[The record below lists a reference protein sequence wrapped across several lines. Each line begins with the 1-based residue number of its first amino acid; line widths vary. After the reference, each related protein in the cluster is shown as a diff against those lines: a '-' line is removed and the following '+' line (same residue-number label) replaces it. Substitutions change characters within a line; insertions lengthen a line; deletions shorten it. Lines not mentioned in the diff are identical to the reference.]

1 MNKFFKLIFVLCA
14 ICGFTQAQAQPA
26 RPKLVVG
33 LVVDQ
38 MRWDYLCRYQDR
50 YCEGGFK
57 RLLNEGFSYENCRI
71 PYIPSVTAIG
81 HTSIYT
87 GSVPSIHGIAGN
99 NFMKDGKK
107 TYCTED
113 NTVKPVGSNGKAGM
127 ESPRNMWC
135 TTIGD
140 ELRIATNDRS
150 KVIGV
155 AIKDRAAILPAGH
168 HANGAYWFDPEA
180 GKFITSSFYM
190 DKLPAWVNN
199 FNKQNFLRGGYFVH
213 QFGYQSA
220 TSSSFKVSMEEPET
234 HSAFGV
240 GGRLVG
246 LMYEHSD
253 DKFMG
258 TGSAYTDAQSF
269 KKQTNQTGYQGTGFL
284 TRLVYHPLI
293 EKGNLFHVG
302 IGLNYE
308 LAAENRSNM
317 EFKAPY
323 PVRVAGINAIGAKI
337 TDAKSDF
344 KFSGELMAAKG
355 HVGIEGKY
363 IFMNVDR
370 KGDAKSYNAWGAYGN
385 LRFLLNNEYEYVKND
400 AGIATPAPKSW
411 ELVAAYNYTDM
422 NDAKAGFHGGKL
434 SDWALTM
441 NYYINKYMI
450 WRVSGHIVRAGE
462 SDYSGFNKNTFRVI
476 ETRLQFKF

>member
-1 MNKFFKLIFVLCA
+1 MAAALVM
-14 ICGFTQAQAQPA
+14 GFAAAANAQEN
-26 RPKLVVG
+26 KLVVKPSG
-33 LVVDQ
+33 RILMDAAFLNSSNKAVDEQ
-38 MRWDYLCRYQDR
+38 CVDGVNVPDIRIGMKVSYGKW
-50 YCEGGFK
+50 EGK
-57 RLLNEGFSYENCRI
+57 
-71 PYIPSVTAIG
+71 ADIG
-81 HTSIYT
+81 YAR
-87 GSVPSIHGIAGN
+87 GSVSP
-99 NFMKDGKK
+99 KD
-107 TYCTED
+107 
-113 NTVKPVGSNGKAGM
+113 
-127 ESPRNMWC
+127 
-135 TTIGD
+135 I
-140 ELRIATNDRS
+140 
-150 KVIGV
+150 
-155 AIKDRAAILPAGH
+155 
-168 HANGAYWFDPEA
+168 
-180 GKFITSSFYM
+180 FIQY
-190 DKLPAWVNN
+190 N

-253 DKFMG
+253 NKFMG
-258 TGSAYTDAQSF
+258 TGSIYTDAQSF
-269 KKQTNQTGYQGTGFL
+269 KKQTNHTGYQGSGLL

-355 HVGIEGKY
+355 HVGIEGQY

-476 ETRLQFKF
+476 ETRIQFKF

>member
-1 MNKFFKLIFVLCA
+1 MKKYIMAVALVM
-14 ICGFTQAQAQPA
+14 GFAAAANAQEN
-26 RPKLVVG
+26 KLVVKPSG
-33 LVVDQ
+33 RILMDAAFLNSSNKTVDEQ
-38 MRWDYLCRYQDR
+38 CVDGVNVPDIRIGMKVSYGKW
-50 YCEGGFK
+50 EGK
-57 RLLNEGFSYENCRI
+57 
-71 PYIPSVTAIG
+71 ADIG
-81 HTSIYT
+81 YAR
-87 GSVPSIHGIAGN
+87 GSVSP
-99 NFMKDGKK
+99 KD
-107 TYCTED
+107 
-113 NTVKPVGSNGKAGM
+113 
-127 ESPRNMWC
+127 
-135 TTIGD
+135 I
-140 ELRIATNDRS
+140 
-150 KVIGV
+150 
-155 AIKDRAAILPAGH
+155 
-168 HANGAYWFDPEA
+168 
-180 GKFITSSFYM
+180 FIQY
-190 DKLPAWVNN
+190 N

-253 DKFMG
+253 NKFMG
-258 TGSAYTDAQSF
+258 TGSIYTDAQSF
-269 KKQTNQTGYQGTGFL
+269 KKQTNHTGYQGTGFL

-337 TDAKSDF
+337 TDAKNDF

-355 HVGIEGKY
+355 HVGIEGQY

-370 KGDAKSYNAWGAYGN
+370 KGDAKSYKAWGAYGN

>member
-1 MNKFFKLIFVLCA
+1 MAAALVM
-14 ICGFTQAQAQPA
+14 GFAAAANAQEN
-26 RPKLVVG
+26 KLVVKPSG
-33 LVVDQ
+33 RILMDAAFLSSSNKAVDEQ
-38 MRWDYLCRYQDR
+38 CVDGVNVPDIRIGMKVSYGKW
-50 YCEGGFK
+50 EGK
-57 RLLNEGFSYENCRI
+57 
-71 PYIPSVTAIG
+71 ADIG
-81 HTSIYT
+81 YAR
-87 GSVPSIHGIAGN
+87 GSVSP
-99 NFMKDGKK
+99 KD
-107 TYCTED
+107 
-113 NTVKPVGSNGKAGM
+113 
-127 ESPRNMWC
+127 
-135 TTIGD
+135 I
-140 ELRIATNDRS
+140 
-150 KVIGV
+150 
-155 AIKDRAAILPAGH
+155 
-168 HANGAYWFDPEA
+168 
-180 GKFITSSFYM
+180 FIQY
-190 DKLPAWVNN
+190 N

-213 QFGYQSA
+213 QFGYQSS

-258 TGSAYTDAQSF
+258 TGSIYTDAQSF
-269 KKQTNQTGYQGTGFL
+269 KKQTNHTGYQGTGFL

-355 HVGIEGKY
+355 HVGIEGQY

>member
-1 MNKFFKLIFVLCA
+1 MAAALVM
-14 ICGFTQAQAQPA
+14 GFAAAANAQEN
-26 RPKLVVG
+26 KLVVKPSG
-33 LVVDQ
+33 RILMDAAFLNSSNKAVDEQ
-38 MRWDYLCRYQDR
+38 CVDGVNVPDIRIGMKVSYGKW
-50 YCEGGFK
+50 EGK
-57 RLLNEGFSYENCRI
+57 
-71 PYIPSVTAIG
+71 ADIG
-81 HTSIYT
+81 YAR
-87 GSVPSIHGIAGN
+87 GSVSP
-99 NFMKDGKK
+99 KD
-107 TYCTED
+107 
-113 NTVKPVGSNGKAGM
+113 
-127 ESPRNMWC
+127 
-135 TTIGD
+135 I
-140 ELRIATNDRS
+140 
-150 KVIGV
+150 
-155 AIKDRAAILPAGH
+155 
-168 HANGAYWFDPEA
+168 
-180 GKFITSSFYM
+180 FIQY
-190 DKLPAWVNN
+190 N

-258 TGSAYTDAQSF
+258 TGSIYTDAQSF
-269 KKQTNQTGYQGTGFL
+269 KKQTNHTGYQGSGFL

-337 TDAKSDF
+337 TDAKNDF
-344 KFSGELMAAKG
+344 KFSGEVMAAKG
-355 HVGIEGKY
+355 HVGIEGQY

>member
-1 MNKFFKLIFVLCA
+1 MAAALVM
-14 ICGFTQAQAQPA
+14 GFAAAANAQEN
-26 RPKLVVG
+26 KLVVKPSG
-33 LVVDQ
+33 RILMDAAFLNSSNKAVDEQ
-38 MRWDYLCRYQDR
+38 CVDGVNVPDIRIGMKVSYGKW
-50 YCEGGFK
+50 EGK
-57 RLLNEGFSYENCRI
+57 
-71 PYIPSVTAIG
+71 ADIG
-81 HTSIYT
+81 YAR
-87 GSVPSIHGIAGN
+87 GSVSP
-99 NFMKDGKK
+99 KD
-107 TYCTED
+107 
-113 NTVKPVGSNGKAGM
+113 
-127 ESPRNMWC
+127 
-135 TTIGD
+135 I
-140 ELRIATNDRS
+140 
-150 KVIGV
+150 
-155 AIKDRAAILPAGH
+155 
-168 HANGAYWFDPEA
+168 
-180 GKFITSSFYM
+180 FIQY
-190 DKLPAWVNN
+190 N

-258 TGSAYTDAQSF
+258 TGSVYTDAQSF

-337 TDAKSDF
+337 TDAKNDF

-355 HVGIEGKY
+355 HVGIEGQY

-370 KGDAKSYNAWGAYGN
+370 KGDAKSYNAWGSYGN

-441 NYYINKYMI
+441 NYYISKYMI

>member
-1 MNKFFKLIFVLCA
+1 MAAALVM
-14 ICGFTQAQAQPA
+14 GFAAAANAQEN
-26 RPKLVVG
+26 KLVIKPSG
-33 LVVDQ
+33 RILMDAAFLNSSNKAVDEQ
-38 MRWDYLCRYQDR
+38 CVDGVNVPDIRIGMKVSYGKW
-50 YCEGGFK
+50 EGK
-57 RLLNEGFSYENCRI
+57 
-71 PYIPSVTAIG
+71 ADIG
-81 HTSIYT
+81 YAR
-87 GSVPSIHGIAGN
+87 GSVSP
-99 NFMKDGKK
+99 KD
-107 TYCTED
+107 
-113 NTVKPVGSNGKAGM
+113 
-127 ESPRNMWC
+127 
-135 TTIGD
+135 I
-140 ELRIATNDRS
+140 
-150 KVIGV
+150 
-155 AIKDRAAILPAGH
+155 
-168 HANGAYWFDPEA
+168 
-180 GKFITSSFYM
+180 FIQY
-190 DKLPAWVNN
+190 N

-253 DKFMG
+253 NKFMG
-258 TGSAYTDAQSF
+258 TGSIYTDAQSF
-269 KKQTNQTGYQGTGFL
+269 KKQTNHTGYQGTGLL

-355 HVGIEGKY
+355 HVGIEGQY

>member
-1 MNKFFKLIFVLCA
+1 MAAALVM
-14 ICGFTQAQAQPA
+14 GFAAAANAQEN
-26 RPKLVVG
+26 KLVVKPSG
-33 LVVDQ
+33 RILMDAAFLSSSNKAVDEQ
-38 MRWDYLCRYQDR
+38 CVDGVNVPDIRIGMKVSYGKW
-50 YCEGGFK
+50 EGK
-57 RLLNEGFSYENCRI
+57 
-71 PYIPSVTAIG
+71 ADIG
-81 HTSIYT
+81 YAR
-87 GSVPSIHGIAGN
+87 GSVSP
-99 NFMKDGKK
+99 KD
-107 TYCTED
+107 
-113 NTVKPVGSNGKAGM
+113 
-127 ESPRNMWC
+127 
-135 TTIGD
+135 I
-140 ELRIATNDRS
+140 
-150 KVIGV
+150 
-155 AIKDRAAILPAGH
+155 
-168 HANGAYWFDPEA
+168 
-180 GKFITSSFYM
+180 FIQY
-190 DKLPAWVNN
+190 N

-253 DKFMG
+253 NKFMG
-258 TGSAYTDAQSF
+258 TGSVYTDAQSF
-269 KKQTNQTGYQGTGFL
+269 KKQTNHTGYQGSGFL

-337 TDAKSDF
+337 TDAKNDF

-355 HVGIEGKY
+355 HVGIEGQY

-370 KGDAKSYNAWGAYGN
+370 KGDAKSYKAWGAYGN

>member
-1 MNKFFKLIFVLCA
+1 MAAALVM
-14 ICGFTQAQAQPA
+14 GFAAAANAQEN
-26 RPKLVVG
+26 KLVVKPSG
-33 LVVDQ
+33 RILMDAAFLNSSNKAVDEQ
-38 MRWDYLCRYQDR
+38 CVDGVNVPDIRIGMKVSYGKW
-50 YCEGGFK
+50 EGK
-57 RLLNEGFSYENCRI
+57 
-71 PYIPSVTAIG
+71 ADIG
-81 HTSIYT
+81 YAR
-87 GSVPSIHGIAGN
+87 GSVSP
-99 NFMKDGKK
+99 KD
-107 TYCTED
+107 
-113 NTVKPVGSNGKAGM
+113 
-127 ESPRNMWC
+127 
-135 TTIGD
+135 I
-140 ELRIATNDRS
+140 
-150 KVIGV
+150 
-155 AIKDRAAILPAGH
+155 
-168 HANGAYWFDPEA
+168 
-180 GKFITSSFYM
+180 FIQY
-190 DKLPAWVNN
+190 N
-199 FNKQNFLRGGYFVH
+199 FNKENFLRGGYFVH
-213 QFGYQSA
+213 QFGYQSS

-253 DKFMG
+253 NKFMG
-258 TGSAYTDAQSF
+258 TGSVYTDAQSF
-269 KKQTNQTGYQGTGFL
+269 KKQTNHTGYQGTGFL

-337 TDAKSDF
+337 TDAKNDF
-344 KFSGELMAAKG
+344 KFSGELMAANG
-355 HVGIEGKY
+355 HVGIEGQY

-476 ETRLQFKF
+476 ETRIQFKF

>member
-1 MNKFFKLIFVLCA
+1 MAAALVM
-14 ICGFTQAQAQPA
+14 GFAAAANAQEN
-26 RPKLVVG
+26 KLVVKPSG
-33 LVVDQ
+33 RILMDAAFLNSSNKTVDEQ
-38 MRWDYLCRYQDR
+38 CVDGVNVPDIRIGMKVSYGKW
-50 YCEGGFK
+50 EGK
-57 RLLNEGFSYENCRI
+57 
-71 PYIPSVTAIG
+71 ADIG
-81 HTSIYT
+81 YAR
-87 GSVPSIHGIAGN
+87 GSVSP
-99 NFMKDGKK
+99 KD
-107 TYCTED
+107 
-113 NTVKPVGSNGKAGM
+113 
-127 ESPRNMWC
+127 
-135 TTIGD
+135 I
-140 ELRIATNDRS
+140 
-150 KVIGV
+150 
-155 AIKDRAAILPAGH
+155 
-168 HANGAYWFDPEA
+168 
-180 GKFITSSFYM
+180 FIQY
-190 DKLPAWVNN
+190 N

-253 DKFMG
+253 NKFMG
-258 TGSAYTDAQSF
+258 TGSIYTDAQSF
-269 KKQTNQTGYQGTGFL
+269 KKQTNHTGYQGSGFL

-317 EFKAPY
+317 EFKASY

-337 TDAKSDF
+337 TDAKNDF

-355 HVGIEGKY
+355 HVGIEGQY

-476 ETRLQFKF
+476 ETRIQFKF

>member
-1 MNKFFKLIFVLCA
+1 MAAALVM
-14 ICGFTQAQAQPA
+14 GFAAAANAQEN
-26 RPKLVVG
+26 KLVVKPSG
-33 LVVDQ
+33 RILMDAAFLSSSNKAVDEQ
-38 MRWDYLCRYQDR
+38 CVDGVNVPDIRIGMKVSYGKW
-50 YCEGGFK
+50 EGK
-57 RLLNEGFSYENCRI
+57 
-71 PYIPSVTAIG
+71 ADIG
-81 HTSIYT
+81 YAR
-87 GSVPSIHGIAGN
+87 GSVSP
-99 NFMKDGKK
+99 KD
-107 TYCTED
+107 
-113 NTVKPVGSNGKAGM
+113 
-127 ESPRNMWC
+127 
-135 TTIGD
+135 I
-140 ELRIATNDRS
+140 
-150 KVIGV
+150 
-155 AIKDRAAILPAGH
+155 
-168 HANGAYWFDPEA
+168 
-180 GKFITSSFYM
+180 FIQY
-190 DKLPAWVNN
+190 N
-199 FNKQNFLRGGYFVH
+199 FNKENFLRGGYFVH

-253 DKFMG
+253 NKFMG
-258 TGSAYTDAQSF
+258 TGSVYTDAQSF
-269 KKQTNQTGYQGTGFL
+269 KKQTNQTGYQGTGLL

-337 TDAKSDF
+337 TDAKNDF

-355 HVGIEGKY
+355 HVGIEGQY

-450 WRVSGHIVRAGE
+450 WRVSGHIVRADE

-476 ETRLQFKF
+476 ETRIQFKF

>member
-1 MNKFFKLIFVLCA
+1 MAAALVM
-14 ICGFTQAQAQPA
+14 GFAAAANAQEN
-26 RPKLVVG
+26 KLVVKPSG
-33 LVVDQ
+33 RILMDAAFLNSSNKTVDEQ
-38 MRWDYLCRYQDR
+38 CVDGVNVPDIRIGMKVSYGKW
-50 YCEGGFK
+50 EGK
-57 RLLNEGFSYENCRI
+57 
-71 PYIPSVTAIG
+71 ADIG
-81 HTSIYT
+81 YAR
-87 GSVPSIHGIAGN
+87 GSVSP
-99 NFMKDGKK
+99 KD
-107 TYCTED
+107 
-113 NTVKPVGSNGKAGM
+113 
-127 ESPRNMWC
+127 
-135 TTIGD
+135 I
-140 ELRIATNDRS
+140 
-150 KVIGV
+150 
-155 AIKDRAAILPAGH
+155 
-168 HANGAYWFDPEA
+168 
-180 GKFITSSFYM
+180 FIQY
-190 DKLPAWVNN
+190 N

-258 TGSAYTDAQSF
+258 TGSIYTDAQSF
-269 KKQTNQTGYQGTGFL
+269 KKQTNHTGYQGSGFL

-355 HVGIEGKY
+355 HVGIEGQY

-370 KGDAKSYNAWGAYGN
+370 KGDAKSYKAWGAYGN

-476 ETRLQFKF
+476 ETRIQFKF

>member
-1 MNKFFKLIFVLCA
+1 MAAALVM
-14 ICGFTQAQAQPA
+14 GFAAAANAQEN
-26 RPKLVVG
+26 KLVVKPSG
-33 LVVDQ
+33 RILMDAAFLSSSNKAVDEQ
-38 MRWDYLCRYQDR
+38 CVDGVNVPDIRIGMKVSYGKW
-50 YCEGGFK
+50 EGK
-57 RLLNEGFSYENCRI
+57 
-71 PYIPSVTAIG
+71 ADIG
-81 HTSIYT
+81 YAR
-87 GSVPSIHGIAGN
+87 GSVSP
-99 NFMKDGKK
+99 KD
-107 TYCTED
+107 
-113 NTVKPVGSNGKAGM
+113 
-127 ESPRNMWC
+127 
-135 TTIGD
+135 I
-140 ELRIATNDRS
+140 
-150 KVIGV
+150 
-155 AIKDRAAILPAGH
+155 
-168 HANGAYWFDPEA
+168 
-180 GKFITSSFYM
+180 FIQY
-190 DKLPAWVNN
+190 N
-199 FNKQNFLRGGYFVH
+199 FNKENFLRGGYFVH

-253 DKFMG
+253 NKFMG
-258 TGSAYTDAQSF
+258 TGSVYTDAQSF
-269 KKQTNQTGYQGTGFL
+269 KKQTNHTGYQGTGFL

-344 KFSGELMAAKG
+344 KFSGEVMAAKG
-355 HVGIEGKY
+355 HVGIEGQY

>member
-1 MNKFFKLIFVLCA
+1 MAAALVM
-14 ICGFTQAQAQPA
+14 GFAAAANAQEN
-26 RPKLVVG
+26 KLVVKPSG
-33 LVVDQ
+33 RILMDAAFLNSSNKAVDEQ
-38 MRWDYLCRYQDR
+38 CVDGVNVPDIRIGMKVSYGKW
-50 YCEGGFK
+50 EGK
-57 RLLNEGFSYENCRI
+57 
-71 PYIPSVTAIG
+71 ADIG
-81 HTSIYT
+81 YAR
-87 GSVPSIHGIAGN
+87 GSVSP
-99 NFMKDGKK
+99 KD
-107 TYCTED
+107 
-113 NTVKPVGSNGKAGM
+113 
-127 ESPRNMWC
+127 
-135 TTIGD
+135 I
-140 ELRIATNDRS
+140 
-150 KVIGV
+150 
-155 AIKDRAAILPAGH
+155 
-168 HANGAYWFDPEA
+168 
-180 GKFITSSFYM
+180 FIQY
-190 DKLPAWVNN
+190 N

-253 DKFMG
+253 NKFMG
-258 TGSAYTDAQSF
+258 TGSIYTDAQSF
-269 KKQTNQTGYQGTGFL
+269 KKQTNHTGYQGTGLL

-337 TDAKSDF
+337 TDAKNDF
-344 KFSGELMAAKG
+344 KFSGELMAVKG
-355 HVGIEGKY
+355 HVGIEGQY

>member
-1 MNKFFKLIFVLCA
+1 MAAALVM
-14 ICGFTQAQAQPA
+14 GFAAAANAQEN
-26 RPKLVVG
+26 KLVVKPSG
-33 LVVDQ
+33 RILMDAAFLSSSNKAVDEQ
-38 MRWDYLCRYQDR
+38 CVDGVNIPDVRIGMKVSYGKW
-50 YCEGGFK
+50 EGK
-57 RLLNEGFSYENCRI
+57 
-71 PYIPSVTAIG
+71 ADIG
-81 HTSIYT
+81 YAR
-87 GSVPSIHGIAGN
+87 GSVSP
-99 NFMKDGKK
+99 KD
-107 TYCTED
+107 
-113 NTVKPVGSNGKAGM
+113 
-127 ESPRNMWC
+127 
-135 TTIGD
+135 I
-140 ELRIATNDRS
+140 
-150 KVIGV
+150 
-155 AIKDRAAILPAGH
+155 
-168 HANGAYWFDPEA
+168 
-180 GKFITSSFYM
+180 FIQY
-190 DKLPAWVNN
+190 N

-253 DKFMG
+253 NKFMG
-258 TGSAYTDAQSF
+258 TGSIYTDAQSF
-269 KKQTNQTGYQGTGFL
+269 KKQTNHTGYQGTGLL

-355 HVGIEGKY
+355 HVGIEGQY

>member
-1 MNKFFKLIFVLCA
+1 MKKYIMAAALVM
-14 ICGFTQAQAQPA
+14 GFAAAANAQEN
-26 RPKLVVG
+26 KLVVKPSG
-33 LVVDQ
+33 RILMDAAFLSSSNKAVDEQ
-38 MRWDYLCRYQDR
+38 CVDGVNIPDVRIGMKVSYGKW
-50 YCEGGFK
+50 EGK
-57 RLLNEGFSYENCRI
+57 
-71 PYIPSVTAIG
+71 ADIG
-81 HTSIYT
+81 YAR
-87 GSVPSIHGIAGN
+87 GSVSP
-99 NFMKDGKK
+99 KD
-107 TYCTED
+107 
-113 NTVKPVGSNGKAGM
+113 
-127 ESPRNMWC
+127 
-135 TTIGD
+135 I
-140 ELRIATNDRS
+140 
-150 KVIGV
+150 
-155 AIKDRAAILPAGH
+155 
-168 HANGAYWFDPEA
+168 
-180 GKFITSSFYM
+180 FIQY
-190 DKLPAWVNN
+190 N

-253 DKFMG
+253 NKFMG
-258 TGSAYTDAQSF
+258 TGSIYTDAQSF
-269 KKQTNQTGYQGTGFL
+269 KKQTNHTGYQGTGLL

-355 HVGIEGKY
+355 HVGIEGQY

>member
-1 MNKFFKLIFVLCA
+1 MAAALVM
-14 ICGFTQAQAQPA
+14 GFAAAANAQEN
-26 RPKLVVG
+26 KLVVKPSG
-33 LVVDQ
+33 RILMDAAFLSSSNKAVDEQ
-38 MRWDYLCRYQDR
+38 CVDGVNVPDIRIGMKVSYGKW
-50 YCEGGFK
+50 EGK
-57 RLLNEGFSYENCRI
+57 
-71 PYIPSVTAIG
+71 ADIG
-81 HTSIYT
+81 YAR
-87 GSVPSIHGIAGN
+87 GSVSP
-99 NFMKDGKK
+99 KD
-107 TYCTED
+107 
-113 NTVKPVGSNGKAGM
+113 
-127 ESPRNMWC
+127 
-135 TTIGD
+135 I
-140 ELRIATNDRS
+140 
-150 KVIGV
+150 
-155 AIKDRAAILPAGH
+155 
-168 HANGAYWFDPEA
+168 
-180 GKFITSSFYM
+180 FIQY
-190 DKLPAWVNN
+190 N

-253 DKFMG
+253 NKFMG
-258 TGSAYTDAQSF
+258 TGSIYTDAQSF
-269 KKQTNQTGYQGTGFL
+269 KKQTNHTGYQGTGLL

-337 TDAKSDF
+337 TDAKNDF

-355 HVGIEGKY
+355 HVGIEGQY

-476 ETRLQFKF
+476 ETRIQFKF

>member
-1 MNKFFKLIFVLCA
+1 MAAALVM
-14 ICGFTQAQAQPA
+14 GFAAAANAQEN
-26 RPKLVVG
+26 KLVIKPSG
-33 LVVDQ
+33 RILMDAAFLNSSNKAVDEQ
-38 MRWDYLCRYQDR
+38 CVDGVNVPDIRIGMKVSYGKW
-50 YCEGGFK
+50 EGK
-57 RLLNEGFSYENCRI
+57 
-71 PYIPSVTAIG
+71 ADIG
-81 HTSIYT
+81 YAR
-87 GSVPSIHGIAGN
+87 GSVSP
-99 NFMKDGKK
+99 KD
-107 TYCTED
+107 
-113 NTVKPVGSNGKAGM
+113 
-127 ESPRNMWC
+127 
-135 TTIGD
+135 I
-140 ELRIATNDRS
+140 
-150 KVIGV
+150 
-155 AIKDRAAILPAGH
+155 
-168 HANGAYWFDPEA
+168 
-180 GKFITSSFYM
+180 FIQY
-190 DKLPAWVNN
+190 N

-253 DKFMG
+253 NKFMG
-258 TGSAYTDAQSF
+258 TGSVYTDAQSF
-269 KKQTNQTGYQGTGFL
+269 KKQTNHTGYQGTGLL

-355 HVGIEGKY
+355 HVGIEGQY

>member
-1 MNKFFKLIFVLCA
+1 MAAALVM
-14 ICGFTQAQAQPA
+14 GFAAAANAQEN
-26 RPKLVVG
+26 KLVVKPSG
-33 LVVDQ
+33 RILMDAAFLNSSNKAVDEQ
-38 MRWDYLCRYQDR
+38 CVDGVNVPDIRIGMKVSYGKW
-50 YCEGGFK
+50 EGK
-57 RLLNEGFSYENCRI
+57 
-71 PYIPSVTAIG
+71 ADIG
-81 HTSIYT
+81 YAR
-87 GSVPSIHGIAGN
+87 GSVSP
-99 NFMKDGKK
+99 KD
-107 TYCTED
+107 
-113 NTVKPVGSNGKAGM
+113 
-127 ESPRNMWC
+127 
-135 TTIGD
+135 I
-140 ELRIATNDRS
+140 
-150 KVIGV
+150 
-155 AIKDRAAILPAGH
+155 
-168 HANGAYWFDPEA
+168 
-180 GKFITSSFYM
+180 FIQY
-190 DKLPAWVNN
+190 N

-253 DKFMG
+253 NKFMG
-258 TGSAYTDAQSF
+258 TGSIYTDAQSF
-269 KKQTNQTGYQGTGFL
+269 KKQTNQTGYQGSGFL

-337 TDAKSDF
+337 TDAKNDF

-355 HVGIEGKY
+355 HVGIEGQY

>member
-1 MNKFFKLIFVLCA
+1 MAAALVM
-14 ICGFTQAQAQPA
+14 GFAAAANAQEN
-26 RPKLVVG
+26 KLVVKPSG
-33 LVVDQ
+33 RILMDAAFLNSSNKTVDEQ
-38 MRWDYLCRYQDR
+38 CVDGVNVPDVRIGMKVSYGKW
-50 YCEGGFK
+50 EGK
-57 RLLNEGFSYENCRI
+57 
-71 PYIPSVTAIG
+71 ADIG
-81 HTSIYT
+81 YAR
-87 GSVPSIHGIAGN
+87 GSVSP
-99 NFMKDGKK
+99 KD
-107 TYCTED
+107 
-113 NTVKPVGSNGKAGM
+113 
-127 ESPRNMWC
+127 
-135 TTIGD
+135 I
-140 ELRIATNDRS
+140 
-150 KVIGV
+150 
-155 AIKDRAAILPAGH
+155 
-168 HANGAYWFDPEA
+168 
-180 GKFITSSFYM
+180 FIQY
-190 DKLPAWVNN
+190 N

-253 DKFMG
+253 NKFMG
-258 TGSAYTDAQSF
+258 TGSVYTDAQSF
-269 KKQTNQTGYQGTGFL
+269 KKQTNQTGYQGSGFL

-337 TDAKSDF
+337 TDAKNDF
-344 KFSGELMAAKG
+344 KFSGEVMAAKG
-355 HVGIEGKY
+355 HVGIEGQY

-476 ETRLQFKF
+476 ETRIQFKF

>member
-1 MNKFFKLIFVLCA
+1 MAAALVM
-14 ICGFTQAQAQPA
+14 GFAAAANAQEN
-26 RPKLVVG
+26 KLVVKPSG
-33 LVVDQ
+33 RILMDAAFLSSSNKAVDEQ
-38 MRWDYLCRYQDR
+38 CVDGVNVPDIRIGMKVSYGKW
-50 YCEGGFK
+50 EGK
-57 RLLNEGFSYENCRI
+57 
-71 PYIPSVTAIG
+71 ADIG
-81 HTSIYT
+81 YAR
-87 GSVPSIHGIAGN
+87 GSVSP
-99 NFMKDGKK
+99 KD
-107 TYCTED
+107 
-113 NTVKPVGSNGKAGM
+113 
-127 ESPRNMWC
+127 
-135 TTIGD
+135 I
-140 ELRIATNDRS
+140 
-150 KVIGV
+150 
-155 AIKDRAAILPAGH
+155 
-168 HANGAYWFDPEA
+168 
-180 GKFITSSFYM
+180 FIQY
-190 DKLPAWVNN
+190 N

-253 DKFMG
+253 NKFMG
-258 TGSAYTDAQSF
+258 TGSIYTDAQSF
-269 KKQTNQTGYQGTGFL
+269 KKQTNQTGYQGTGLL

-344 KFSGELMAAKG
+344 KFSGEVMAAKG
-355 HVGIEGKY
+355 HVGIEGQY

-370 KGDAKSYNAWGAYGN
+370 KGDAKSYKAWGAYGN

>member
-1 MNKFFKLIFVLCA
+1 MAAALVM
-14 ICGFTQAQAQPA
+14 GFAAAANAQEN
-26 RPKLVVG
+26 KLVVKPSG
-33 LVVDQ
+33 RILMDAAFLSSSNKAVDEQ
-38 MRWDYLCRYQDR
+38 CVDGVNVPDIRIGMKVSYGKW
-50 YCEGGFK
+50 EGK
-57 RLLNEGFSYENCRI
+57 
-71 PYIPSVTAIG
+71 ADIG
-81 HTSIYT
+81 YAR
-87 GSVPSIHGIAGN
+87 GSVSP
-99 NFMKDGKK
+99 KD
-107 TYCTED
+107 
-113 NTVKPVGSNGKAGM
+113 
-127 ESPRNMWC
+127 
-135 TTIGD
+135 I
-140 ELRIATNDRS
+140 
-150 KVIGV
+150 
-155 AIKDRAAILPAGH
+155 
-168 HANGAYWFDPEA
+168 
-180 GKFITSSFYM
+180 FIQY
-190 DKLPAWVNN
+190 N

-253 DKFMG
+253 NKFMG
-258 TGSAYTDAQSF
+258 TGSIYTDAQSF
-269 KKQTNQTGYQGTGFL
+269 KKQTNHTGYQGTGLL

-355 HVGIEGKY
+355 HVGIEGQY

>member
-1 MNKFFKLIFVLCA
+1 MAAALVM
-14 ICGFTQAQAQPA
+14 GFAAAANAQEN
-26 RPKLVVG
+26 KLVVKPSG
-33 LVVDQ
+33 RILMDAAFLSSSNKAVDEQ
-38 MRWDYLCRYQDR
+38 CVDGVNVPDIRIGMKVSYGKW
-50 YCEGGFK
+50 EGK
-57 RLLNEGFSYENCRI
+57 
-71 PYIPSVTAIG
+71 ADIG
-81 HTSIYT
+81 YAR
-87 GSVPSIHGIAGN
+87 GSVSP
-99 NFMKDGKK
+99 KD
-107 TYCTED
+107 
-113 NTVKPVGSNGKAGM
+113 
-127 ESPRNMWC
+127 
-135 TTIGD
+135 I
-140 ELRIATNDRS
+140 
-150 KVIGV
+150 
-155 AIKDRAAILPAGH
+155 
-168 HANGAYWFDPEA
+168 
-180 GKFITSSFYM
+180 FIQY
-190 DKLPAWVNN
+190 N

-258 TGSAYTDAQSF
+258 TGSVYTDAQSF
-269 KKQTNQTGYQGTGFL
+269 KKQTNQTGYQGTGLL

-337 TDAKSDF
+337 TDAKNDF
-344 KFSGELMAAKG
+344 KFSGEVMAAKG
-355 HVGIEGKY
+355 HVGIEGQY

-476 ETRLQFKF
+476 ETRIQFKF

>member
-1 MNKFFKLIFVLCA
+1 MAAALVM
-14 ICGFTQAQAQPA
+14 GFAAAANAQEN
-26 RPKLVVG
+26 KLVVKPSG
-33 LVVDQ
+33 RILMDAAFLNSSNKAVDEQ
-38 MRWDYLCRYQDR
+38 CVDGVNVPDIRIGMKVSYGKW
-50 YCEGGFK
+50 EGK
-57 RLLNEGFSYENCRI
+57 
-71 PYIPSVTAIG
+71 ADIG
-81 HTSIYT
+81 YAR
-87 GSVPSIHGIAGN
+87 GSVSP
-99 NFMKDGKK
+99 KD
-107 TYCTED
+107 
-113 NTVKPVGSNGKAGM
+113 
-127 ESPRNMWC
+127 
-135 TTIGD
+135 I
-140 ELRIATNDRS
+140 
-150 KVIGV
+150 
-155 AIKDRAAILPAGH
+155 
-168 HANGAYWFDPEA
+168 
-180 GKFITSSFYM
+180 FIQY
-190 DKLPAWVNN
+190 N

-258 TGSAYTDAQSF
+258 TGSVYTDAQSF
-269 KKQTNQTGYQGTGFL
+269 KKQTNHTGYQGSGFL

-337 TDAKSDF
+337 TDAKNDF

-355 HVGIEGKY
+355 HVGIEGQY

-476 ETRLQFKF
+476 ETRIQFKF

>member
-1 MNKFFKLIFVLCA
+1 MAAALVM
-14 ICGFTQAQAQPA
+14 GFAAAANAQEN
-26 RPKLVVG
+26 KLVVKPSG
-33 LVVDQ
+33 RILMDAAFLNSSNKAVDEQ
-38 MRWDYLCRYQDR
+38 CVDGVNVPDIRIGMKVSYGKW
-50 YCEGGFK
+50 EGK
-57 RLLNEGFSYENCRI
+57 
-71 PYIPSVTAIG
+71 ADIG
-81 HTSIYT
+81 YAR
-87 GSVPSIHGIAGN
+87 GSVSP
-99 NFMKDGKK
+99 KD
-107 TYCTED
+107 
-113 NTVKPVGSNGKAGM
+113 
-127 ESPRNMWC
+127 
-135 TTIGD
+135 I
-140 ELRIATNDRS
+140 
-150 KVIGV
+150 
-155 AIKDRAAILPAGH
+155 
-168 HANGAYWFDPEA
+168 
-180 GKFITSSFYM
+180 FIQY
-190 DKLPAWVNN
+190 N

-258 TGSAYTDAQSF
+258 TGSVYTDAQSF
-269 KKQTNQTGYQGTGFL
+269 KKQTNHTGYQGSGFL

-355 HVGIEGKY
+355 HVGIEGQY

-476 ETRLQFKF
+476 ETRIQFKF

>member
-1 MNKFFKLIFVLCA
+1 MAAALVM
-14 ICGFTQAQAQPA
+14 GFAAAANAQEN
-26 RPKLVVG
+26 KLVVKPSG
-33 LVVDQ
+33 RILMDAAFLSSSNKAVDEQ
-38 MRWDYLCRYQDR
+38 CVDGVNVPDIRIGMKVSYGKW
-50 YCEGGFK
+50 EGK
-57 RLLNEGFSYENCRI
+57 
-71 PYIPSVTAIG
+71 ADIG
-81 HTSIYT
+81 YAR
-87 GSVPSIHGIAGN
+87 GSVSP
-99 NFMKDGKK
+99 KD
-107 TYCTED
+107 
-113 NTVKPVGSNGKAGM
+113 
-127 ESPRNMWC
+127 
-135 TTIGD
+135 I
-140 ELRIATNDRS
+140 
-150 KVIGV
+150 
-155 AIKDRAAILPAGH
+155 
-168 HANGAYWFDPEA
+168 
-180 GKFITSSFYM
+180 FIQY
-190 DKLPAWVNN
+190 N

-253 DKFMG
+253 NKFMG
-258 TGSAYTDAQSF
+258 TGSIYTDAQSF
-269 KKQTNQTGYQGTGFL
+269 KKQTNHTGYQGTGFL

-323 PVRVAGINAIGAKI
+323 PVRVADINAIGAKI

-344 KFSGELMAAKG
+344 KFSGEVMAAKG
-355 HVGIEGKY
+355 HVGIEGQY

-370 KGDAKSYNAWGAYGN
+370 KGDAKSYKAWGAYGN

>member
-1 MNKFFKLIFVLCA
+1 MAAALVM
-14 ICGFTQAQAQPA
+14 GFAAAANAQEN
-26 RPKLVVG
+26 KLVVKPSG
-33 LVVDQ
+33 RILMDAAFLNSSNKTVDEQ
-38 MRWDYLCRYQDR
+38 CVDGVNVPDIRIGMKVSYGKW
-50 YCEGGFK
+50 EGK
-57 RLLNEGFSYENCRI
+57 
-71 PYIPSVTAIG
+71 ADIG
-81 HTSIYT
+81 YAR
-87 GSVPSIHGIAGN
+87 GSVSP
-99 NFMKDGKK
+99 KD
-107 TYCTED
+107 
-113 NTVKPVGSNGKAGM
+113 
-127 ESPRNMWC
+127 
-135 TTIGD
+135 I
-140 ELRIATNDRS
+140 
-150 KVIGV
+150 
-155 AIKDRAAILPAGH
+155 
-168 HANGAYWFDPEA
+168 
-180 GKFITSSFYM
+180 FIQY
-190 DKLPAWVNN
+190 N

-258 TGSAYTDAQSF
+258 TGSIYTDAQSF
-269 KKQTNQTGYQGTGFL
+269 KKQTNQTGYQGTGLL

-337 TDAKSDF
+337 TDAKNDF

-355 HVGIEGKY
+355 HVGIEGQY

>member
-1 MNKFFKLIFVLCA
+1 MAAALVM
-14 ICGFTQAQAQPA
+14 GFAAAANAQEN
-26 RPKLVVG
+26 KLVVKPSG
-33 LVVDQ
+33 RILMDAAFLSSSNKAVDEQ
-38 MRWDYLCRYQDR
+38 CVDGVNVPDIRIGMKVSYGKW
-50 YCEGGFK
+50 EGK
-57 RLLNEGFSYENCRI
+57 
-71 PYIPSVTAIG
+71 ADIG
-81 HTSIYT
+81 YAR
-87 GSVPSIHGIAGN
+87 GSVSP
-99 NFMKDGKK
+99 KD
-107 TYCTED
+107 
-113 NTVKPVGSNGKAGM
+113 
-127 ESPRNMWC
+127 
-135 TTIGD
+135 I
-140 ELRIATNDRS
+140 
-150 KVIGV
+150 
-155 AIKDRAAILPAGH
+155 
-168 HANGAYWFDPEA
+168 
-180 GKFITSSFYM
+180 FIQY
-190 DKLPAWVNN
+190 N

-258 TGSAYTDAQSF
+258 TGSIYTDAQSF
-269 KKQTNQTGYQGTGFL
+269 KKQTNHTGYQGSGFL

-337 TDAKSDF
+337 TDAKNDF

-355 HVGIEGKY
+355 HVGIEGQY

-476 ETRLQFKF
+476 ETRIQFKF

>member
-1 MNKFFKLIFVLCA
+1 MAVALVM
-14 ICGFTQAQAQPA
+14 GFAAAANAQEN
-26 RPKLVVG
+26 KLVVKPSG
-33 LVVDQ
+33 RILMDAAFLNSSNKTVDEQ
-38 MRWDYLCRYQDR
+38 CVDGVNVPDIRIGMKVSYGKW
-50 YCEGGFK
+50 EGK
-57 RLLNEGFSYENCRI
+57 
-71 PYIPSVTAIG
+71 ADIG
-81 HTSIYT
+81 YAR
-87 GSVPSIHGIAGN
+87 GSVSP
-99 NFMKDGKK
+99 KD
-107 TYCTED
+107 
-113 NTVKPVGSNGKAGM
+113 
-127 ESPRNMWC
+127 
-135 TTIGD
+135 I
-140 ELRIATNDRS
+140 
-150 KVIGV
+150 
-155 AIKDRAAILPAGH
+155 
-168 HANGAYWFDPEA
+168 
-180 GKFITSSFYM
+180 FIQY
-190 DKLPAWVNN
+190 N

-258 TGSAYTDAQSF
+258 TGSIYTDAQSF
-269 KKQTNQTGYQGTGFL
+269 KKQTNHTGYQGSGFL

-337 TDAKSDF
+337 TDAKNDF
-344 KFSGELMAAKG
+344 KFSGEVMAAKG
-355 HVGIEGKY
+355 HVGIEGQY

-476 ETRLQFKF
+476 ETRIQFKF

>member
-1 MNKFFKLIFVLCA
+1 MAAALVM
-14 ICGFTQAQAQPA
+14 GFAAAANAQEN
-26 RPKLVVG
+26 KLVVKPSG
-33 LVVDQ
+33 RILMDAAFLNSSNKAVDEQ
-38 MRWDYLCRYQDR
+38 CVDGVNVPDIRIGMKVSYGKW
-50 YCEGGFK
+50 EGK
-57 RLLNEGFSYENCRI
+57 
-71 PYIPSVTAIG
+71 ADIG
-81 HTSIYT
+81 YAR
-87 GSVPSIHGIAGN
+87 GSVSP
-99 NFMKDGKK
+99 KD
-107 TYCTED
+107 
-113 NTVKPVGSNGKAGM
+113 
-127 ESPRNMWC
+127 
-135 TTIGD
+135 I
-140 ELRIATNDRS
+140 
-150 KVIGV
+150 
-155 AIKDRAAILPAGH
+155 
-168 HANGAYWFDPEA
+168 
-180 GKFITSSFYM
+180 FIQY
-190 DKLPAWVNN
+190 N

-258 TGSAYTDAQSF
+258 TGSIYTDAQSF
-269 KKQTNQTGYQGTGFL
+269 KKQTNHTGYQGTGLL

-344 KFSGELMAAKG
+344 KFSGEVMAAKG
-355 HVGIEGKY
+355 HVGIEGQY

>member
-1 MNKFFKLIFVLCA
+1 MKKYMMAAALVM
-14 ICGFTQAQAQPA
+14 GFAAAANAQEN
-26 RPKLVVG
+26 KLVVKPSG
-33 LVVDQ
+33 RILMDAAFLNSSNKAVDEQ
-38 MRWDYLCRYQDR
+38 CVDGVNVPDIRIGMKVSYGKW
-50 YCEGGFK
+50 EGK
-57 RLLNEGFSYENCRI
+57 
-71 PYIPSVTAIG
+71 ADIG
-81 HTSIYT
+81 YAR
-87 GSVPSIHGIAGN
+87 GSVSP
-99 NFMKDGKK
+99 KD
-107 TYCTED
+107 
-113 NTVKPVGSNGKAGM
+113 
-127 ESPRNMWC
+127 
-135 TTIGD
+135 I
-140 ELRIATNDRS
+140 
-150 KVIGV
+150 
-155 AIKDRAAILPAGH
+155 
-168 HANGAYWFDPEA
+168 
-180 GKFITSSFYM
+180 FIQY
-190 DKLPAWVNN
+190 N

-258 TGSAYTDAQSF
+258 TGSVYTDAQSF
-269 KKQTNQTGYQGTGFL
+269 KKQTNHTGYQGTGFL

-355 HVGIEGKY
+355 HVGIEGQY

>member
-1 MNKFFKLIFVLCA
+1 MKKYIMAAALVM
-14 ICGFTQAQAQPA
+14 GFAAAANAQEN
-26 RPKLVVG
+26 KLVVKPSG
-33 LVVDQ
+33 RILMDAAFLNSSNKAVDEQ
-38 MRWDYLCRYQDR
+38 CVDGVNVPDIRIGMKASYGKW
-50 YCEGGFK
+50 EGK
-57 RLLNEGFSYENCRI
+57 
-71 PYIPSVTAIG
+71 ADIG
-81 HTSIYT
+81 YAR
-87 GSVPSIHGIAGN
+87 GSVSP
-99 NFMKDGKK
+99 KD
-107 TYCTED
+107 
-113 NTVKPVGSNGKAGM
+113 
-127 ESPRNMWC
+127 
-135 TTIGD
+135 I
-140 ELRIATNDRS
+140 
-150 KVIGV
+150 
-155 AIKDRAAILPAGH
+155 
-168 HANGAYWFDPEA
+168 
-180 GKFITSSFYM
+180 FIQY
-190 DKLPAWVNN
+190 N

-253 DKFMG
+253 NKFMG
-258 TGSAYTDAQSF
+258 TGSIYTDAQSF
-269 KKQTNQTGYQGTGFL
+269 KKQTNHTGYQGSGFL

-355 HVGIEGKY
+355 HVGIEGQY

>member
-1 MNKFFKLIFVLCA
+1 MAAALVM
-14 ICGFTQAQAQPA
+14 GFAAAANAQEN
-26 RPKLVVG
+26 KLVVKPSG
-33 LVVDQ
+33 RILMDAAFLSSSNKAVDEQ
-38 MRWDYLCRYQDR
+38 CVDGVNVPDIRIGMKVSYGKW
-50 YCEGGFK
+50 EGK
-57 RLLNEGFSYENCRI
+57 
-71 PYIPSVTAIG
+71 ADIG
-81 HTSIYT
+81 YAR
-87 GSVPSIHGIAGN
+87 GSVSP
-99 NFMKDGKK
+99 KD
-107 TYCTED
+107 
-113 NTVKPVGSNGKAGM
+113 
-127 ESPRNMWC
+127 
-135 TTIGD
+135 I
-140 ELRIATNDRS
+140 
-150 KVIGV
+150 
-155 AIKDRAAILPAGH
+155 
-168 HANGAYWFDPEA
+168 
-180 GKFITSSFYM
+180 FIQY
-190 DKLPAWVNN
+190 N
-199 FNKQNFLRGGYFVH
+199 FNKENFLRGGYFVH

-253 DKFMG
+253 NKFMG
-258 TGSAYTDAQSF
+258 TGSVYTDAQSF
-269 KKQTNQTGYQGTGFL
+269 KKQTNQTGYQGTGLL

-337 TDAKSDF
+337 TDAKNDF

-355 HVGIEGKY
+355 HVGIEGQY

-370 KGDAKSYNAWGAYGN
+370 KGDAKSYKAWGAYGN

>member
-1 MNKFFKLIFVLCA
+1 MAAALVM
-14 ICGFTQAQAQPA
+14 GFAAAANAQEN
-26 RPKLVVG
+26 KLVVKPSG
-33 LVVDQ
+33 RILMDAAFLNSSNKTVDEQ
-38 MRWDYLCRYQDR
+38 CVDGVNVPDIRIGMKVSYGKW
-50 YCEGGFK
+50 EGK
-57 RLLNEGFSYENCRI
+57 
-71 PYIPSVTAIG
+71 ADIG
-81 HTSIYT
+81 YAR
-87 GSVPSIHGIAGN
+87 GSVSP
-99 NFMKDGKK
+99 KD
-107 TYCTED
+107 
-113 NTVKPVGSNGKAGM
+113 
-127 ESPRNMWC
+127 
-135 TTIGD
+135 I
-140 ELRIATNDRS
+140 
-150 KVIGV
+150 
-155 AIKDRAAILPAGH
+155 
-168 HANGAYWFDPEA
+168 
-180 GKFITSSFYM
+180 FIQY
-190 DKLPAWVNN
+190 N

-258 TGSAYTDAQSF
+258 TGSIYTDTQSF
-269 KKQTNQTGYQGTGFL
+269 KKQTNHTGYQGTGLL

-337 TDAKSDF
+337 TDAKNDF

-355 HVGIEGKY
+355 HVGIEGQY

>member
-1 MNKFFKLIFVLCA
+1 MAAALVM
-14 ICGFTQAQAQPA
+14 GFAAAANAQEN
-26 RPKLVVG
+26 KLVVKPSG
-33 LVVDQ
+33 RILMDAAFLNSSNKAVDKQ
-38 MRWDYLCRYQDR
+38 CVDGVNVPDIRIGMKVSYGKW
-50 YCEGGFK
+50 EGK
-57 RLLNEGFSYENCRI
+57 
-71 PYIPSVTAIG
+71 ADIG
-81 HTSIYT
+81 YAR
-87 GSVPSIHGIAGN
+87 GSVSP
-99 NFMKDGKK
+99 KD
-107 TYCTED
+107 
-113 NTVKPVGSNGKAGM
+113 
-127 ESPRNMWC
+127 
-135 TTIGD
+135 I
-140 ELRIATNDRS
+140 
-150 KVIGV
+150 
-155 AIKDRAAILPAGH
+155 
-168 HANGAYWFDPEA
+168 
-180 GKFITSSFYM
+180 FIQY
-190 DKLPAWVNN
+190 N

-258 TGSAYTDAQSF
+258 TGSIYTDAQSF
-269 KKQTNQTGYQGTGFL
+269 KKQTNHTGYQGSGFL

-337 TDAKSDF
+337 TDAKNDF

-355 HVGIEGKY
+355 HVGIEGQY

>member
-1 MNKFFKLIFVLCA
+1 MAAALVM
-14 ICGFTQAQAQPA
+14 GFAAAANAQEN
-26 RPKLVVG
+26 KLVVKPSG
-33 LVVDQ
+33 RILMDAAFLSSSNKAVDEQ
-38 MRWDYLCRYQDR
+38 CVDGVNVPDIRIGMKVSYGKW
-50 YCEGGFK
+50 EGK
-57 RLLNEGFSYENCRI
+57 
-71 PYIPSVTAIG
+71 ADIG
-81 HTSIYT
+81 YAR
-87 GSVPSIHGIAGN
+87 GSVSP
-99 NFMKDGKK
+99 KD
-107 TYCTED
+107 
-113 NTVKPVGSNGKAGM
+113 
-127 ESPRNMWC
+127 
-135 TTIGD
+135 I
-140 ELRIATNDRS
+140 
-150 KVIGV
+150 
-155 AIKDRAAILPAGH
+155 
-168 HANGAYWFDPEA
+168 
-180 GKFITSSFYM
+180 FIQY
-190 DKLPAWVNN
+190 N

-213 QFGYQSA
+213 QFGYQSS

-253 DKFMG
+253 NKFMG
-258 TGSAYTDAQSF
+258 TGSVYTDAQSF

-337 TDAKSDF
+337 TDAKNDF

-355 HVGIEGKY
+355 HVGIEGQY
-363 IFMNVDR
+363 IFMNVNR

-476 ETRLQFKF
+476 ETRIQFKF

>member
-1 MNKFFKLIFVLCA
+1 MKKYIMAAALVM
-14 ICGFTQAQAQPA
+14 GFAAAANAQEN
-26 RPKLVVG
+26 KLVVKPSG
-33 LVVDQ
+33 RILMDAAFLNSSNKAVDEQ
-38 MRWDYLCRYQDR
+38 CVDGVNVPDIRIGMKVSYGKW
-50 YCEGGFK
+50 EGK
-57 RLLNEGFSYENCRI
+57 
-71 PYIPSVTAIG
+71 ADIG
-81 HTSIYT
+81 YAR
-87 GSVPSIHGIAGN
+87 GSVSP
-99 NFMKDGKK
+99 KD
-107 TYCTED
+107 
-113 NTVKPVGSNGKAGM
+113 
-127 ESPRNMWC
+127 
-135 TTIGD
+135 I
-140 ELRIATNDRS
+140 
-150 KVIGV
+150 
-155 AIKDRAAILPAGH
+155 
-168 HANGAYWFDPEA
+168 
-180 GKFITSSFYM
+180 FIQY
-190 DKLPAWVNN
+190 N

-258 TGSAYTDAQSF
+258 TGSVYTDAQSF
-269 KKQTNQTGYQGTGFL
+269 KKQTNQTGYQGTGLL

-337 TDAKSDF
+337 TDAKNDF

-355 HVGIEGKY
+355 HVGIEGQY

>member
-1 MNKFFKLIFVLCA
+1 MAAALVM
-14 ICGFTQAQAQPA
+14 GFAAAANAQEN
-26 RPKLVVG
+26 KLVVKPSG
-33 LVVDQ
+33 RILMDAAFLNSSNKAVDEQ
-38 MRWDYLCRYQDR
+38 CVDGVNVPDIRIGMKVSYGKW
-50 YCEGGFK
+50 EGK
-57 RLLNEGFSYENCRI
+57 
-71 PYIPSVTAIG
+71 ADIG
-81 HTSIYT
+81 YAR
-87 GSVPSIHGIAGN
+87 GSVSP
-99 NFMKDGKK
+99 KD
-107 TYCTED
+107 
-113 NTVKPVGSNGKAGM
+113 
-127 ESPRNMWC
+127 
-135 TTIGD
+135 I
-140 ELRIATNDRS
+140 
-150 KVIGV
+150 
-155 AIKDRAAILPAGH
+155 
-168 HANGAYWFDPEA
+168 
-180 GKFITSSFYM
+180 FIQY
-190 DKLPAWVNN
+190 N

-355 HVGIEGKY
+355 HVGIEGQY

>member
-1 MNKFFKLIFVLCA
+1 MAAALVM
-14 ICGFTQAQAQPA
+14 GFAAAANAQEN
-26 RPKLVVG
+26 KLVVKPSG
-33 LVVDQ
+33 RILMDAAFLNSSNKAVDEQ
-38 MRWDYLCRYQDR
+38 CVDGVNVPDIRIGMKVSYDKW
-50 YCEGGFK
+50 EGK
-57 RLLNEGFSYENCRI
+57 
-71 PYIPSVTAIG
+71 ADIG
-81 HTSIYT
+81 YAR
-87 GSVPSIHGIAGN
+87 GSVSP
-99 NFMKDGKK
+99 KD
-107 TYCTED
+107 
-113 NTVKPVGSNGKAGM
+113 
-127 ESPRNMWC
+127 
-135 TTIGD
+135 I
-140 ELRIATNDRS
+140 
-150 KVIGV
+150 
-155 AIKDRAAILPAGH
+155 
-168 HANGAYWFDPEA
+168 
-180 GKFITSSFYM
+180 FIQY
-190 DKLPAWVNN
+190 N

-258 TGSAYTDAQSF
+258 TGSVYTDAQSF

-337 TDAKSDF
+337 TDAKNDF

-355 HVGIEGKY
+355 HVGIEGQY

>member
-1 MNKFFKLIFVLCA
+1 MAAALVM
-14 ICGFTQAQAQPA
+14 GFAAAANAQEN
-26 RPKLVVG
+26 KLVVKPSG
-33 LVVDQ
+33 RILMDAAFLNSSNKAVDEQ
-38 MRWDYLCRYQDR
+38 CVDGVNVPDIRIGMKVSYGKW
-50 YCEGGFK
+50 EGK
-57 RLLNEGFSYENCRI
+57 
-71 PYIPSVTAIG
+71 ADIG
-81 HTSIYT
+81 YAR
-87 GSVPSIHGIAGN
+87 GSVSP
-99 NFMKDGKK
+99 KD
-107 TYCTED
+107 
-113 NTVKPVGSNGKAGM
+113 
-127 ESPRNMWC
+127 
-135 TTIGD
+135 I
-140 ELRIATNDRS
+140 
-150 KVIGV
+150 
-155 AIKDRAAILPAGH
+155 
-168 HANGAYWFDPEA
+168 
-180 GKFITSSFYM
+180 FIQY
-190 DKLPAWVNN
+190 N

-258 TGSAYTDAQSF
+258 TGSIYTDAQSF
-269 KKQTNQTGYQGTGFL
+269 KKQTNHTGYQGSGFL

-355 HVGIEGKY
+355 HVGIEGQY

-370 KGDAKSYNAWGAYGN
+370 KGNAKSYNAWGAYGN